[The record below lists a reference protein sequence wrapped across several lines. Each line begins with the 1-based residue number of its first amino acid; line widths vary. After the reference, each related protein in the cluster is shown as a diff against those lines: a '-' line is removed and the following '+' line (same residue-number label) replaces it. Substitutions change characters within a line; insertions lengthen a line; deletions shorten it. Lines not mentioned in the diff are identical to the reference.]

1 MTVPV
6 VPKPPPARPGG
17 WRCSYGQ
24 PDPDCSFPDGSA
36 EAGDRLLG
44 ALGCANGHTA
54 FGTTEFQL
62 PYGQWVRVLH
72 EAGFTLER
80 LEELQAP
87 EGASTPWPF
96 VDAAWAHRWPS
107 ECVWVARKRT
117 T

>member
-1 MTVPV
+1 M
-6 VPKPPPARPGG
+6 
-17 WRCSYGQ
+17 
-24 PDPDCSFPDGSA
+24 
-36 EAGDRLLG
+36 
-44 ALGCANGHTA
+44 
-54 FGTTEFQL
+54 
-62 PYGQWVRVLH
+62 RVLH
-72 EAGFTLER
+72 EAGFTPER